1 MRVGSARLRRILSR
15 AIFWLG
21 ALSSRINAWLVS
33 ANDYIRDV
41 CGKIYNRILVRIE
54 LGPVTMRARY
64 HQLPD
69 EGKPIFWGLGV
80 YLVLLAAAVCI
91 EQIWTTDE
99 LEPLYFWI
107 QMAIGSSWPSPLD
120 GYNERWP
127 FGFAMAVTTHV
138 FLTFVPV
145 LAFFW
150 ILLKL
155 VRLERSAA
163 MNFQQLIA
171 SRDLPIEERVLQVV
185 EDTLTERGVEFTD
198 GERQEIERRIGL
210 AFEEGERVW
219 ATEELPA
226 LLTAP
231 RAAIVRKRL
240 EENVV

>member
-1 MRVGSARLRRILSR
+1 
-15 AIFWLG
+15 
-21 ALSSRINAWLVS
+21 
-33 ANDYIRDV
+33 
-41 CGKIYNRILVRIE
+41 
-54 LGPVTMRARY
+54 
-64 HQLPD
+64 
-69 EGKPIFWGLGV
+69 
-80 YLVLLAAAVCI
+80 
-91 EQIWTTDE
+91 
-99 LEPLYFWI
+99 
-107 QMAIGSSWPSPLD
+107 
-120 GYNERWP
+120 
-127 FGFAMAVTTHV
+127 
-138 FLTFVPV
+138 
-145 LAFFW
+145 
-150 ILLKL
+150 
-155 VRLERSAA
+155 